1 MKLVTTTLALLAVAI
16 LATDASAE
24 PPGKAVG
31 KRGENRAQAGSGG
44 GSGGQRDPSQ
54 IIARMMEEFDA
65 DQDSKLDLQELT
77 ALLQSL
83 RDRRGQGRT
92 GQGRTGQGRTGQGS
106 PEQDAAGQGRLGG
119 AGKGRPD
126 GAGKGRRGSADG
138 QASPGGEKPKRPAVQ

>member
-1 MKLVTTTLALLAVAI
+1 MGNTKHDRRDHHGTKTSVAADKTT
-16 LATDASAE
+16 
-24 PPGKAVG
+24 
-31 KRGENRAQAGSGG
+31 ENKPTERQFF
-44 GSGGQRDPSQ
+44 DPSQ

-83 RDRRGQGRT
+83 RDRRGQGRTGQGRT